1 MDITKP
7 LDHSSSAAP
16 ADGGDTRARIAA
28 ALIALVGE
36 GERINHD
43 VVAEHAGI
51 SRRTLYRYFPDR
63 DALMQEVGDEV
74 RRRAGAGVR
83 FPDSEDDLLG
93 TLHAI
98 HEGFDA
104 IAPIATLV
112 RSTPI
117 GRQVR
122 LADKQ
127 RRQKAYSAAA
137 SDAVKSL
144 PERDRRLATAMLQF
158 LHTSG
163 WLEMRDHWDMT
174 GSEIADASAWAIR
187 TLLDDLRRRGSRPLN
202 EAMGDVEGT

>member
-1 MDITKP
+1 MPVSPPTATDPK
-7 LDHSSSAAP
+7 DSR
-16 ADGGDTRARIAA
+16 GRIAA
-28 ALIALVGE
+28 ALIDLVST

-43 VVAEHAGI
+43 LVAERAGI

-63 DALMQEVGDEV
+63 DSLMQEVGDEI

-83 FPDSEDDLLG
+83 FPQSEDDLLA
-93 TLHAI
+93 TLHPI

-127 RRQKAYSAAA
+127 RRQAAYTAAA
-137 SDAVKSL
+137 ADAVQAL

-158 LHTSG
+158 LHTSA
-163 WLEMRDHWDMT
+163 WLEMRDQWDLT
-174 GSEIADASAWAIR
+174 GSDVADVSDWAIR
-187 TLLDDLRRRGSRPLN
+187 TLLADLRRRGATPLAAGPAEPGTSRSSIP
-202 EAMGDVEGT
+202 